1 MRLAFSREA
10 TEAFSCGRS
19 PQTPNQKNNHSRE
32 AATASESRMGSFT
45 RLTYHIVFA
54 TKYRKPTI
62 KDDIQGRLHEYIGG
76 TLRAKKGHMIEIGG
90 VEDHVHILAGL
101 SPSLAVSDVIRDVKA
116 ASSKW
121 MKDERHIDA
130 FEWQRGYG
138 AFTVSYDRVEA
149 IRKYIR
155 NQKEHHKTTTFQD
168 EYIDFLERHGIQFQL
183 EHLFED
189 ERNG

>member
-1 MRLAFSREA
+1 
-10 TEAFSCGRS
+10 
-19 PQTPNQKNNHSRE
+19 
-32 AATASESRMGSFT
+32 MGSFT

-62 KDDIQGRLHEYIGG
+62 KEDIQERLYEYMGG
-76 TLRAKKGHMIEIGG
+76 TLRAKKGHLIEIGG

-121 MKDERHIDA
+121 MKDEPHNDK
-130 FEWQRGYG
+130 FEWQKGFG
-138 AFTVSYDRVEA
+138 AFTVSYDRIDA

-155 NQKEHHKTTTFQD
+155 NQKEHHKTRTFQE
-168 EYIDFLERHGIQFQL
+168 EYIDFLERHGIEFQSG
-183 EHLFED
+183 HLFEG
-189 ERNG
+189 EHAG